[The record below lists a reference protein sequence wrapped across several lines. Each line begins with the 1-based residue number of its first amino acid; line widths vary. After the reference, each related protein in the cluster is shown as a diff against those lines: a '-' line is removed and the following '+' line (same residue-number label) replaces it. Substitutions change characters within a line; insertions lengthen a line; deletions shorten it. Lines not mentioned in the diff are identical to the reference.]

1 MRITNNMLSRIFLLN
16 LEKSAT
22 RLIQIQERLSTGRRI
37 NRPSDDPI
45 GTTKA
50 LNLRLLEKQN
60 EQYQRN
66 IEDASSWLNFN
77 DSALG
82 DLQTALIRAK
92 GIGVQGSDDTLNEED
107 RKALAQEVNQ
117 ILEHILSMA
126 NCKFKG
132 KYIFGGTETTTPPYA
147 ATRDGTTGE
156 ITAVASNPAGLDGE
170 IIREIGPGVTISIN
184 ISGHDVF
191 TKDVDIF
198 QTLID
203 LRDAL
208 NGNDPDQVRTLLDNL
223 DTSSDQI
230 IIAQSQV
237 GAKANRVEGALSWLQ
252 DENLN
257 IVKLLSQTEDADMI
271 KEIGDLQQQEV
282 IYQSALALGGR
293 ILLPSLIDFIR

>member
-1 MRITNNMLSRIFLLN
+1 MRITNNMISRIFLLN

-22 RLIQIQERLSTGRRI
+22 RLLQIQEKLSTGRRL

-50 LNLRLLEKQN
+50 LHLRLLEKQN

-66 IEDASSWLNFN
+66 VEDASSWLNFN
-77 DSALG
+77 DAVLNN
-82 DLQTALIRAK
+82 LQTGITRAK
-92 GIGVQGSDDTLNEED
+92 GIAIQGSDSTLNDQD

-117 ILEHILSMA
+117 ILETVLSIS
-126 NCKFKG
+126 NSKFKG
-132 KYIFGGTETTTPPYA
+132 KFIFGGTETTTQPYM
-147 ATRDGTTGE
+147 ATRDAVTGE
-156 ITAVASNPAGLDGE
+156 ITAITSNPVGLDGE
-170 IIREIGPGVTISIN
+170 ILREIEPGVTLSIN
-184 ISGHDVF
+184 ISGNDVF
-191 TKDVDIF
+191 TKDVDVF

-208 NGNDPDQVRTLLDNL
+208 NGNDPDQVNDLLDEL
-223 DTSSDQI
+223 ETSANQVI
-230 IIAQSQV
+230 TAQSEI

-257 IVKLLSQTEDADMI
+257 LVKLLSETEDADMI
-271 KEIGDLQQQEV
+271 KEIGDLQQQQM
-282 IYQSALALGGR
+282 IYQSTLALGGR

>member
-16 LEKSAT
+16 LEESAT

-60 EQYQRN
+60 ERYQRN

-92 GIGVQGSDDTLNEED
+92 GIGVQGSDSTLNDED

-126 NCKFKG
+126 NSKFKG
-132 KYIFGGTETTTPPYA
+132 KYIFGGTETTTPPYT

-156 ITAVASNPAGLDGE
+156 ITAVAPNPAGLDGE
-170 IIREIGPGVTISIN
+170 IIREIGP
-184 ISGHDVF
+184 
-191 TKDVDIF
+191 
-198 QTLID
+198 
-203 LRDAL
+203 R
-208 NGNDPDQVRTLLDNL
+208 
-223 DTSSDQI
+223 
-230 IIAQSQV
+230 
-237 GAKANRVEGALSWLQ
+237 
-252 DENLN
+252 
-257 IVKLLSQTEDADMI
+257 
-271 KEIGDLQQQEV
+271 GDHLH
-282 IYQSALALGGR
+282 
-293 ILLPSLIDFIR
+293 

>member
-16 LEKSAT
+16 LEKNAT

-126 NCKFKG
+126 NSKFKG

>member
-16 LEKSAT
+16 LEKNAT
-22 RLIQIQERLSTGRRI
+22 RLIQTQERLSTGRRI

-45 GTTKA
+45 GTSKA
-50 LNLRLLEKQN
+50 LNLRFLEKQN
-60 EQYQRN
+60 LQYQKN

-92 GIGVQGSDDTLNEED
+92 GIAIQGSDSTLNDED

-126 NCKFKG
+126 NSKFKG
-132 KYIFGGTETTTPPYA
+132 KYIFGGTETTTPPYTV
-147 ATRDGTTGE
+147 TRDGTTGE
-156 ITAVASNPAGLDGE
+156 ITAVAPNPAGLDGE
-170 IIREIGPGVTISIN
+170 MKREIGSGVQISIN
-184 ISGHDVF
+184 ISGDDVF

-208 NGNDPDQVRTLLDNL
+208 NGNDPDQIRASLDDL
-223 DTSSDQI
+223 DTSSDQLI
-230 IIAQSQV
+230 VAQSQM
-237 GAKANRVEGALSWLQ
+237 GAKANRVETALSWLQ

-257 IVKLLSQTEDADMI
+257 IVKLLSDTEDADMI
-271 KEIGDLQQQEV
+271 KEIGNLQQQQV
-282 IYQSALALGGR
+282 VYQSSLALGGR